1 VRNASPNLVPSRIN
15 AGPQTRAGNNLER
28 PVDATDATVPVP
40 KALSPMAMTQRPM
53 GGAPQMPRRG
63 RWLG

>member
-1 VRNASPNLVPSRIN
+1 MRNASPNLIPSRIN

-28 PVDATDATVPVP
+28 PVDATDATVPIP
-40 KALSPMAMTQRPM
+40 KATGPIAMTARPPV
-53 GGAPQMPRRG
+53 GPQMPRRG